1 MSGTSGTYLFA
12 PSLGETALYAFSMI
26 GVRRTA
32 VTTDHMVDARYAVN
46 IMLAEWSNRG
56 VNLWEV
62 KLNTTALVQG
72 TQVYPVPAWCAM
84 TLDAYIETET
94 GTSNP
99 IDRTIRGISRSEW
112 AQQPNKLLQAPP
124 TLYWYDRLI
133 APTITMWPV
142 PDGNGP
148 YNLNY
153 YYVSQIQD
161 ANFVAGQTV
170 DIPYQWLRAL
180 ATGLAAELCPAHAP
194 DREQARRADAERA
207 FEIAAGWNVE
217 NVPVNISPALG
228 GYFR

>member
-1 MSGTSGTYLFA
+1 MGTSGTFGFN
-12 PSLGETALYAFSMI
+12 PSLGETVLYALGMI
-26 GVRRTA
+26 GVRRSA
-32 VTTDHMVDARYAVN
+32 VLQEHMADARFACN
-46 IMLAEWSNRG
+46 IMFAEWANRG

-72 TQVYPVPAWCAM
+72 TQTYTVPANCAM
-84 TLDAYIETET
+84 ILDAYIETET

-99 IDRTIRGISRSEW
+99 IDRTITPISRSEW

-124 TLYWYDRLI
+124 TLFWFDRLI

-161 ANFVAGQTV
+161 ANFTSGQTV
-170 DIPYQWLRAL
+170 DVPYLWLRAL
-180 ATGLAAELCPAHAP
+180 ASGLAAELCPTYAP
-194 DREQARRADAERA
+194 DKEVVRRADAERS
-207 FEIAAGWNVE
+207 FNIAAEWNVE
-217 NVPVNISPALG
+217 NAAVTISPALG